1 MSFFVFL
8 CERCAVG
15 VRYAVGLV
23 PPLYM
28 AIVHVACA
36 DSACCKISL
45 ISKNKLKYR
54 ERRCKNALLLN
65 FIITF
70 AAAKT
75 GKSCTAS
82 SLRIPQDGNVA
93 KVVGCSGAIQVAC
106 PPASLAQLAR
116 ARDL

>member
-8 CERCAVG
+8 CERCAVS

-45 ISKNKLKYR
+45 ISKNKLK
-54 ERRCKNALLLN
+54 
-65 FIITF
+65 
-70 AAAKT
+70 
-75 GKSCTAS
+75 
-82 SLRIPQDGNVA
+82 
-93 KVVGCSGAIQVAC
+93 
-106 PPASLAQLAR
+106 
-116 ARDL
+116 